1 MWAISSGRAAV
12 GMRRQVPI
20 RKERTFPSRI
30 SWYAFNRPMPRA
42 FAASSGVSSSLSVS
56 SSLRRGTDA
65 CRRGV
70 TLQVDL
76 EASLRWPGTSENVV
90 QNEEIFLLPRVS
102 S

>member
-1 MWAISSGRAAV
+1 
-12 GMRRQVPI
+12 
-20 RKERTFPSRI
+20 
-30 SWYAFNRPMPRA
+30 
-42 FAASSGVSSSLSVS
+42 LSVS

-65 CRRGV
+65 CRRGL

-76 EASLRWPGTSENVV
+76 EASGGQETAKMLL